1 MYLMS
6 KILSLKATIT
16 LFRDMAQ
23 AQYSKCDRSR
33 PIGSKQISE
42 IRKKQRIFLK
52 NCHMFVTPHKDENV
66 SVLRGQWSMCHCVAL
81 RVTPPMISIFG
92 DESLCHRDS
101 GVRVSLRMSPGCCQD
116 LSRTGRVWIIYRG
129 GQTWVPLL
137 STDGDT
143 ELTRSEQWL
152 TAAHNKMHTAKEKQ
166 IGPGII

>member
-1 MYLMS
+1 M
-6 KILSLKATIT
+6 
-16 LFRDMAQ
+16 
-23 AQYSKCDRSR
+23 R
-33 PIGSKQISE
+33 PIKTHRVQTNQWDF
-42 IRKKQRIFLK
+42 RKKQRIFLK

-92 DESLCHRDS
+92 DECLCHRDPGVRVSGDECLCHWDS

-166 IGPGII
+166 IGPGIIW